1 MRVGTPHQYL
11 HYANTYELPIPSHY
25 FSDFLIRCGKV
36 SRVAAKLLLVEG
48 LIFHRLTVLLKKFK
62 EYEKS
67 LFAKCLFHKWDRAA
81 LFCIKMDYV

>member
-1 MRVGTPHQYL
+1 MRVGTPHQCL

-36 SRVAAKLLLVEG
+36 SRVAAKLLLVKG
-48 LIFHRLTVLLKKFK
+48 LIFHRLTVLFKKFK